1 MKVETSRYHAEVQN
15 IAQSALTISIFIF
28 LSLIGFV
35 VLLIEIVVFQLQDF
49 PDSTPVEMT
58 SRFVS
63 VFLSLALVSIAHY
76 LHQIARKKIQSSM
89 QQKRTVAKEIQTPT
103 YNSKPNSMK
112 SAAFGNTE
120 RSQDLTTAGY

>member
-1 MKVETSRYHAEVQN
+1 MRTYPVRKTIKISKSY
-15 IAQSALTISIFIF
+15 ILTISIFIF